1 MNLFEIITDI
11 NSIKVYTLNLLT
23 FGLTLT
29 DTVIEIKVVVLVLT
43 AIFTIVKI
51 IDVIKGWVKKKDND

>member
-11 NSIKVYTLNLLT
+11 NSIKVYTLNLFT

-51 IDVIKGWVKKKDND
+51 IDVIKGWVKNKDND

>member
-1 MNLFEIITDI
+1 MTLFEIITDI
-11 NSIKVYTLNLLT
+11 NSIKVYTLNLFT

-43 AIFTIVKI
+43 AIFTI
-51 IDVIKGWVKKKDND
+51 DND